1 MEGSGMINLEDIQS
15 LTDFKRN
22 TAAYLKRIKKQG
34 KPLVLTVNGK
44 AEIVV
49 QDAKAYQALLERIEQ
64 AEAVAAIRKGVDE
77 FERGEGRPARKA
89 LEELRRND
97 DTCCQ
102 R

>member
-1 MEGSGMINLEDIQS
+1 MIDLREIQS

-22 TAAYLKRIKKQG
+22 TAAYLKRIRKTG
-34 KPLVLTVNGK
+34 TPLVLTVNGK

-49 QDAKAYQALLERIEQ
+49 QDAKAYQGMLERIER
-64 AEAVAAIRKGVDE
+64 AEAVAAIRKGVEE

-89 LEELRRND
+89 LQELRRKHGIS
-97 DTCCQ
+97 